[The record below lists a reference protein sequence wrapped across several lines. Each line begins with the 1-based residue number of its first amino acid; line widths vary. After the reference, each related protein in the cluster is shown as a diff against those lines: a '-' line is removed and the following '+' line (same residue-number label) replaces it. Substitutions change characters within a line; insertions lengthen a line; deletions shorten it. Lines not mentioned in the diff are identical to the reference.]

1 MNNLYFA
8 LAIYAALAIAL
19 GFGLWLYLMTRR
31 EIKKLRSQIVA
42 LDRSPRKLSEQMR
55 AEIAR
60 LDRQG
65 KSAVEIAGALAMPL
79 AEVEL
84 LLKISKRAESQEM
97 MRFRTA

>member
-19 GFGLWLYLMTRR
+19 GFGLWIYLVMRR
-31 EIKKLRSQIVA
+31 EIKKLRAEIVA
-42 LDRSPRKLSEQMR
+42 LDRSPRKLSDQMR
-55 AEIAR
+55 AEITR

-65 KSAVEIAGALAMPL
+65 KNAAEIAGVLAMSV
-79 AEVEL
+79 AEIEL